1 MINKIYKIIHNRFS
15 RFFNFFF
22 FLRYLFAIFLIT
34 ITLFISIPKFF
45 NYEKKQDIIKTY
57 LDNYYNLELQSF
69 NTIKFN
75 IFPFPNLSIENP
87 SLKIKD
93 NPIFFK
99 VKNLHI
105 FLNLNNIYRYE
116 NLKPKKI
123 IFNETNT
130 TLEINQIKEILKYFD
145 NLENRFDIKSLN
157 VNLKKNNKI
166 LFDLK
171 DLYFS
176 NYGYKKYQ
184 ISGKIF
190 NKKFKAFLKNENK
203 DLNFKIY
210 NTGIKANFKFDE
222 KALSNAI
229 SGSSQISFP
238 NNYIKFNFKFYK
250 DRIEI
255 IKSNLR
261 NRDLSISFNSI
272 IKIIPFFD
280 IKSNITVNQFDKN
293 LVNNLNLKKIVNER
307 EIIKKLNSSNTISFE
322 AKKYSKSLIRD
333 FFSEFNLVHGRLIFS
348 KNIFISGGNIECKG
362 ESLLIS
368 EYPRLN
374 FLCLFN
380 LKDTKKIIKKFPIL
394 KKIKLKPINLN
405 IEGSL
410 NILNN
415 KINFN
420 KINSSE
426 GYEANQEDI
435 QYFKRTFEKILFNE
449 SFFEIFKT
457 RKLEEFLLAI
467 I

>member
-229 SGSSQISFP
+229 FQA
-238 NNYIKFNFKFYK
+238 
-250 DRIEI
+250 
-255 IKSNLR
+255 
-261 NRDLSISFNSI
+261 
-272 IKIIPFFD
+272 
-280 IKSNITVNQFDKN
+280 
-293 LVNNLNLKKIVNER
+293 
-307 EIIKKLNSSNTISFE
+307 FE
-322 AKKYSKSLIRD
+322 
-333 FFSEFNLVHGRLIFS
+333 
-348 KNIFISGGNIECKG
+348 
-362 ESLLIS
+362 
-368 EYPRLN
+368 
-374 FLCLFN
+374 
-380 LKDTKKIIKKFPIL
+380 
-394 KKIKLKPINLN
+394 
-405 IEGSL
+405 
-410 NILNN
+410 
-415 KINFN
+415 
-420 KINSSE
+420 
-426 GYEANQEDI
+426 
-435 QYFKRTFEKILFNE
+435 
-449 SFFEIFKT
+449 
-457 RKLEEFLLAI
+457 
-467 I
+467 